1 MYDTFVSMH
10 SQAQPPRE
18 SDTPTPATWAVLRPS
33 LDLALIG
40 NGTIAAL
47 VDAAGSI
54 VWCCLPRFDGEPVFG
69 ALMRGADPTE
79 GLFTIVIENQQRSE
93 QAYDAAT
100 AVLRTR
106 LFDSEGQAI
115 EITDFAPRFV
125 HHGRMFRPA
134 QLVRRLRVLHGRPR
148 VSIRLLPLTGL
159 DALTPQVTRGS
170 NHLRYLLSGQ
180 VLRLTTN
187 APVSFVASG
196 RWFTLHSPLSLVL
209 GPDETLD
216 GDIEET
222 ARQFEERT
230 AAEWR
235 QWTSRLALPFDWQD
249 AVIRAAIT
257 LKLCQY
263 EETGA
268 IVAALTTSIPEAP
281 DSGRNWDYRYCWL
294 RDAFFVVRALNSL
307 AEVGTMESYLR
318 WLYDVLRDGRG
329 RVLQPLYGVGL
340 EHDLSERVL
349 DGWTGYRG
357 MGPMRVGNQA
367 FEHAQHDVYGHVV
380 LGASQAFFDHR
391 LQRRADLQDFALLE
405 TVGEQAWRLHDQPD
419 AGMWELRTRA
429 HVHTASAVMCWAAC
443 DRLAKIGSALG
454 QPERAARWTVRAEAI
469 RQRVLVACWNE
480 RRQAFVDSFDGEM
493 LDAGVLLMAEVGFI
507 DARDPRFLSTLDAL
521 ERTLCDGPHMRRYE
535 AADDFGTP
543 QTAFNVC
550 SFWRIDALARVGR
563 LAQAR
568 EAFDAL
574 LAARNAAGMLS
585 EDFDPRSAELWG
597 NLPQTY
603 SMVGIVNGAVRLS
616 RRWEEFV

>member
-1 MYDTFVSMH
+1 MHDTFVSMH

-187 APVSFVASG
+187 APVGFVASG